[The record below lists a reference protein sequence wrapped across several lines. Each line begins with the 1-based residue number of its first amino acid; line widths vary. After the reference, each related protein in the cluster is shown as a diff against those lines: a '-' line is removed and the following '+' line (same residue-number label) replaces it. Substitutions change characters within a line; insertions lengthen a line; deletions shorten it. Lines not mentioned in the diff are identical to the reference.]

1 MCITTADK
9 GVSLDICCWSERDG
23 KIISIRGH
31 VPPYG
36 SCNSAYA
43 SGRQTRDLSSEEGRK
58 QKKPVADV
66 ATGFSMGKCSGICL
80 NFGGGCEIRTHG
92 RITPSAVFKTAGLN
106 HSPKPPD
113 GRILHKDCAPFG
125 IVRIFAL
132 SMKAIAYGACCIS
145 TGTHFAS
152 WRLP

>member
-1 MCITTADK
+1 MLCITTADK

-43 SGRQTRDLSSEEGRK
+43 SGRQTRDLSSEEGRE

-66 ATGFSMGKCSGICL
+66 ATGFSMGKCSGISL
-80 NFGGGCEIRTHG
+80 NFGGAVAHELSLEIRMNTWFC
-92 RITPSAVFKTAGLN
+92 SLL
-106 HSPKPPD
+106 D
-113 GRILHKDCAPFG
+113 
-125 IVRIFAL
+125 
-132 SMKAIAYGACCIS
+132 
-145 TGTHFAS
+145 
-152 WRLP
+152 